1 MTVHVYSVGIY
12 YIGMGL
18 VLYNHNITAFKLICY
33 VVSIKAG
40 LEIDLYPIRE
50 NE

>member
-18 VLYNHNITAFKLICY
+18 GLYTLNITAFKLICY
-33 VVSIKAG
+33 VVSVKG
-40 LEIDLYPIRE
+40 LEMNLYPIQE
-50 NE
+50 KG

>member
-18 VLYNHNITAFKLICY
+18 VLYNHNITAFKLIY
-33 VVSIKAG
+33 VASVKAG
-40 LEIDLYPIRE
+40 LEIDLYPVQE
-50 NE
+50 KG